1 MYTGEPIHGSGDMR
15 RLFDA
20 FSEMK
25 EQVRQ
30 TVADKERLLR
40 DVSHDLK
47 SPITRMR
54 VAAEMLPESPIRQRI
69 LKDLGELQ
77 GLVNQVLDV
86 QRRKD
91 FKRELVEVE
100 SFLREFLVTH
110 ELGFPVQMN
119 IRETFSIRGNGEQ
132 LSRVLE
138 NLLDNS
144 AKYADVKKGVS
155 ISCYIEG
162 KDGVIDFSDSGNGVS
177 QDVIARI
184 FNPFFKG
191 DESRRQ
197 DVQNGSGLGLA
208 ICRTIVEAMD
218 GSIHA
223 AASES
228 GGLLL
233 HMRFPREEEGA
244 EGR

>member
-1 MYTGEPIHGSGDMR
+1 M
-15 RLFDA
+15 
-20 FSEMK
+20 
-25 EQVRQ
+25 
-30 TVADKERLLR
+30 
-40 DVSHDLK
+40 
-47 SPITRMR
+47 
-54 VAAEMLPESPIRQRI
+54 
-69 LKDLGELQ
+69 
-77 GLVNQVLDV
+77 

-110 ELGFPVQMN
+110 ELGFPVEMN
-119 IRETFSIRGNGEQ
+119 IREAFSIRGNGEQ

-144 AKYADVKKGVS
+144 AKYADAIKGVS

-177 QDVIARI
+177 QDVIGRI

-197 DVQNGSGLGLA
+197 DIQNGSGLGLA

-228 GGLLL
+228 GGLLIQ
-233 HMRFPREEEGA
+233 MRFPREEEGVA
-244 EGR
+244 GR